1 MASITCPECKKH
13 MSVFEVV
20 CFNCGFIMT
29 DEERDR
35 QLKELEK
42 QRYEDSLKENSPP
55 KGVLKHPREHKLEKK
70 LNTIS
75 LGFFKIGWAE
85 MVVPLIIILLII
97 MVILLMF
104 M

>member
-1 MASITCPECKKH
+1 MI
-13 MSVFEVV
+13 
-20 CFNCGFIMT
+20 

-42 QRYEDSLKENSPP
+42 QRQEDSLIGSFPLE
-55 KGVLKHPREHKLEKK
+55 GALKHPRDHKVEKK
-70 LNTIS
+70 INTIS

-85 MVVPLIIILLII
+85 MVVPLI
-97 MVILLMF
+97 VILLMVVVAIIMF

>member
-1 MASITCPECKKH
+1 MGPITCPECKKH

-20 CFNCGFIMT
+20 CFHCGFIMT

-42 QRYEDSLKENSPP
+42 QRHEDSLKGSSPP
-55 KGVLKHPREHKLEKK
+55 EGTLKHPRDHKVEKK
-70 LNTIS
+70 INAIS

-85 MVVPLIIILLII
+85 MVVPLIIILLIFIVVII
-97 MVILLMF
+97 MFI
-104 M
+104 

>member
-1 MASITCPECKKH
+1 MASITCPKCRKH

-20 CFNCGFIMT
+20 CFNCGFTMT

-42 QRYEDSLKENSPP
+42 QRHEDSLKGSSPP
-55 KGVLKHPREHKLEKK
+55 QGALKHPREHKLEKK
-70 LNTIS
+70 INTIS

-85 MVVPLIIILLII
+85 MVVPLIIMLLL
-97 MVILLMF
+97 VIVAILMF